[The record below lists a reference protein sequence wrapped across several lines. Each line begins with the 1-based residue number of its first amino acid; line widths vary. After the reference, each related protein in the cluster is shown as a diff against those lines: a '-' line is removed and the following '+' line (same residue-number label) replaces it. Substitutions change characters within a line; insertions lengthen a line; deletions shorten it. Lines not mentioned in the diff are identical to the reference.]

1 MGWKETYAS
10 KVTTYEEA
18 VKCIKSGDVITIAHA
33 VGEPKKLVDTMVEYV
48 VANDLKDI
56 TIHQMVAM
64 GNGLYAQPGMEK
76 HFNVDPTFLG
86 GPTRN
91 FVNAGLGNF
100 TPCFFYQVPDLWVNQ
115 QPSDVLLV
123 TVSTPDENGMCSFG
137 VSCDYTKPIA
147 ECEKTKVIAVVNP
160 NMPYVP
166 GDNFI
171 SVENIDVIVED
182 DPIVPVL
189 GLPNI
194 GDTEKAIGERVASL
208 INDGDCLQL
217 GIGAIP
223 DAVLTFLDGKK
234 DLGIHSEMVSD
245 GVVGLYEKGVVN
257 CKAKN
262 FNKDKMVIAFLM
274 GTKRLYDFA
283 DHNDAIMMMP
293 VDYVNHPVIIGKN
306 DNMVSVNSC
315 MQVDLQ
321 GQVCSEAV
329 GLKQFSGIG
338 GQVDFVRGAAFSKG
352 GRSILAFPASAKG
365 GTVSKIVPFLT
376 EGAPVTTSRTDVDYI
391 VTEYGIA
398 KLKGRTL
405 RDRARQ
411 LINIAAPQFRDD
423 LAVEF
428 EKRFAE
434 KF

>member
-18 VKCIKSGDVITIAHA
+18 VKNIKSGDVVTIAHA
-33 VGEPKKLVDTMVEYV
+33 VGEPVKLVDAMVDYA
-48 VANDLKDI
+48 VAADLHDI

-64 GNGLYAQPGMEK
+64 GHGKYAQPGMEK

-86 GPTRN
+86 GATREV
-91 FVNAGLGNF
+91 VNSGRGNF
-100 TPCFFYQVPDLWVNQ
+100 TPCFFYQVPDLWVNEI
-115 QPSDVLLV
+115 PSDALLV
-123 TVSTPDENGMCSFG
+123 TLSTPDANGFCSFG

-147 ECEKTKVIAVVNP
+147 ECPKTKVIAVCNP
-160 NMPYVP
+160 NRPRAM

-171 SVENIDVIVED
+171 HVDDIDVIIED
-182 DPIVPVL
+182 NDPIIEL
-189 GLPNI
+189 GLPKI
-194 GDTEKAIGERVASL
+194 GDTEKKIGENVATL
-208 INDGDCLQL
+208 IHDGDCLQL

-223 DAVLTFLDGKK
+223 DAVLTFLDNKK
-234 DLGIHSEMVSD
+234 DLGIHSEMISD
-245 GVVGLYEKGVVN
+245 GVVNLFEKGVVN

-283 DHNDAIMMMP
+283 DNNPAVMMMP

-321 GQVCSEAV
+321 GQVCSEAM

-338 GQVDFVRGAAFSKG
+338 GQIDFIRGAAFSKG
-352 GRSILAFPASAKG
+352 GRAILAFPATAKG
-365 GTVSKIVPFLT
+365 GTISKIVPFLT

-398 KLKGRTL
+398 KMKGRNL
-405 RDRARQ
+405 RERARQ
-411 LINIAAPQFRDD
+411 LINVAAPQFRDD

>member
-10 KVTTYEEA
+10 KITTYEEA
-18 VKCIKSGDVITIAHA
+18 VKNIKSGDVVTIAHA
-33 VGEPKKLVDTMVEYV
+33 VGEPKKLVDTMVEYA
-48 VANDLKDI
+48 VAADLKDI

-64 GNGLYAQPGMEK
+64 GNGLYGQPGMEK

-86 GPTRN
+86 GPTREV
-91 FVNAGLGNF
+91 VNSGRGNF
-100 TPCFFYQVPDLWVNQ
+100 TPCFFYQVPDLWVNE

-123 TVSTPDENGMCSFG
+123 TLSTPDKNGYCSFG
-137 VSCDYTKPIA
+137 VSCDYTKPVA
-147 ECEKTKVIAVVNP
+147 ECPKTKVIAVCNP
-160 NMPYVP
+160 NMPRAM

-171 SVENIDVIVED
+171 HVNAIDVIVED
-182 DPIVPVL
+182 DCPIPEL
-189 GLPNI
+189 GLPKI
-194 GDTEKAIGERVASL
+194 GDVEKSIGEKVASL
-208 INDGDCLQL
+208 IKDGDCLQL

-223 DAVLTFLDGKK
+223 DAVLTFLGDKK

-245 GVVGLYEKGVVN
+245 GVVELYEKGVVN

-283 DHNDAIMMMP
+283 DNNPAIMMMP
-293 VDYVNHPVIIGKN
+293 VDYVNHPIIIGKN

-321 GQVCSEAV
+321 GQVCSEAM

-338 GQVDFVRGAAFSKG
+338 GQIDFIRGAAFSKG
-352 GRSILAFPASAKG
+352 GRAILAFPATAKG
-365 GTVSKIVPFLT
+365 GTISKIVPFLT
-376 EGAPVTTSRTDVDYI
+376 PGAPVTTSRTDVDYI
-391 VTEYGIA
+391 VTEFGIA
-398 KLKGRTL
+398 KMKGRNL
-405 RDRARQ
+405 RERARQ
-411 LINIAAPQFRDD
+411 LINVAAPQFRDE

>member
-1 MGWKETYAS
+1 
-10 KVTTYEEA
+10 
-18 VKCIKSGDVITIAHA
+18 
-33 VGEPKKLVDTMVEYV
+33 
-48 VANDLKDI
+48 
-56 TIHQMVAM
+56 
-64 GNGLYAQPGMEK
+64 MEK

-86 GPTRN
+86 GATREV
-91 FVNAGLGNF
+91 VNSGRGNF
-100 TPCFFYQVPDLWVNQ
+100 TPCFFYQVPDLWVNEI
-115 QPSDVLLV
+115 PSDALLV
-123 TVSTPDENGMCSFG
+123 TLSTPDANGFCSFG

-147 ECEKTKVIAVVNP
+147 ECPKTKVIAVCNP
-160 NMPYVP
+160 NMPRAM

-171 SVENIDVIVED
+171 HVDDIDVIIED
-182 DPIVPVL
+182 NDPIIEL
-189 GLPNI
+189 GLPKI
-194 GDTEKAIGERVASL
+194 GDTEKKIGENVATL
-208 INDGDCLQL
+208 IHDGDCLQL

-223 DAVLTFLDGKK
+223 DAVLTFLDNKK
-234 DLGIHSEMVSD
+234 DLGIHSEMISD
-245 GVVGLYEKGVVN
+245 GVVNLFEKGVVN

-283 DHNDAIMMMP
+283 DNNPAVMMMP

-321 GQVCSEAV
+321 GQVCSEAM

-338 GQVDFVRGAAFSKG
+338 GQIDFIRGAAFSKG
-352 GRSILAFPASAKG
+352 GRAILAFPATAKG
-365 GTVSKIVPFLT
+365 GTISKIVPFLT

-398 KLKGRTL
+398 KMKGRNL
-405 RDRARQ
+405 RERARQ
-411 LINIAAPQFRDD
+411 LINVAAPQFRDD